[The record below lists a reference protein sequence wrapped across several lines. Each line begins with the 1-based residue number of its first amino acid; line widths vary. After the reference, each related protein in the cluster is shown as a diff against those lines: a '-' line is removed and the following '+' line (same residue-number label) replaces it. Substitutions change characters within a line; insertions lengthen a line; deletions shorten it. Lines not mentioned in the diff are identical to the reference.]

1 MRKNMKQERWGNIG
15 SKFAHLTSVHP
26 CYNEKAHF
34 TTARIHLPVAPR
46 CNIQCNYCIRKLDK
60 CEHRPGVAS
69 SILNPSEAL
78 VRVDK
83 YSREMQNLKVVGIAG
98 PGEAL
103 ANEDT
108 FETMRLV
115 HEKYPELI
123 KCVAS
128 NGLLLSER
136 VDELVKAGVT
146 SVTVTV
152 NAVDPEVGAKIYSF
166 VRYHDK
172 TYKGVEGA
180 KLLIEKQFEGIK
192 KASEAGLN
200 VKVNTVLIPE
210 VNFDQIKKVAKKAA
224 ENGAIIMNIIPMIPL
239 HNFEKERPPEC
250 DELTMARTI
259 AEEFLPQF
267 RLCRQCRADAV
278 GVPGAEPC
286 GSPVQQRTSSEYYHA

>member
-1 MRKNMKQERWGNIG
+1 MKEERWGNLG
-15 SKFAHLTSVHP
+15 SKFAHLTSAHP

-69 SILNPSEAL
+69 FILNPREAL

-83 YSREMQNLKVVGIAG
+83 YAKEMQNLKVVGIAG

-103 ANEDT
+103 ANEDS

-128 NGLLLSER
+128 NGLMLSER
-136 VDELVKAGVT
+136 VDDLVKAGVT
-146 SVTVTV
+146 SVTVTI

-180 KLLIEKQFEGIK
+180 KLLIEKQFEGVK

-210 VNFDQIKKVAKKAA
+210 INFSQIKEVAKKAA

-239 HNFEKERPPEC
+239 HNFEKERPPDC
-250 DELTMARTI
+250 DELNMARTI

-286 GSPVQQRTSSEYYHA
+286 GSPVQQRTTSEYYHA

>member
-1 MRKNMKQERWGNIG
+1 MRNIMKQERWGNIG
-15 SKFAHLTSVHP
+15 SKFAHLTSAHP

-69 SILNPSEAL
+69 SILNP
-78 VRVDK
+78 R
-83 YSREMQNLKVVGIAG
+83 
-98 PGEAL
+98 EAL
-103 ANEDT
+103 ANEDSL
-108 FETMRLV
+108 ETMRLV
-115 HEKYPELI
+115 HEKYPDLI

-128 NGLLLSER
+128 NGLMLSER
-136 VDELVKAGVT
+136 VDDLVKAGVT
-146 SVTVTV
+146 SVTVTI

-180 KLLIEKQFEGIK
+180 KLLIEKQFEGLK

-210 VNFDQIKKVAKKAA
+210 INFSQIKEIAKKAA
-224 ENGAIIMNIIPMIPL
+224 ENGAII
-239 HNFEKERPPEC
+239 
-250 DELTMARTI
+250 
-259 AEEFLPQF
+259 
-267 RLCRQCRADAV
+267 
-278 GVPGAEPC
+278 
-286 GSPVQQRTSSEYYHA
+286 

>member
-1 MRKNMKQERWGNIG
+1 MKQERWGNIG
-15 SKFAHLTSVHP
+15 SKFAHLISAHP

-60 CEHRPGVAS
+60 CEHRPGVS
-69 SILNPSEAL
+69 GVILNPQEAL

-83 YSREMQNLKVVGIAG
+83 YIKEMPNLRVVGIAG
-98 PGEAL
+98 PGESL
-103 ANEDT
+103 ANEET
-108 FETMRLV
+108 FETLALV

-128 NGLLLSER
+128 NGLLLSEKVER
-136 VDELVKAGVT
+136 LIEVGVT
-146 SVTVTV
+146 SVTVTI
-152 NAVDPEVGAKIYSF
+152 NAVEAEVGAKIYSF

-180 KLLIEKQFEGIK
+180 KLLIENQFLGVK
-192 KASEAGLN
+192 KASDAGLN

-210 VNFDQIKKVAKKAA
+210 VNFEQIKEVARKSA
-224 ENGAIIMNIIPMIPL
+224 ENGAILMNIIPLIPL
-239 HNFEKERPPEC
+239 HRFEKERAPEC

-267 RLCRQCRADAV
+267 RLCRQCRADAI
-278 GVPGAEPC
+278 GIPGKEPC
-286 GSPVQQRTSSEYYHA
+286 GSPVQARSTGEYYHA